1 MSFMTMLS
9 RKFELPSPSE
19 ALPGRTEPVVLSEK
33 HAFLGRSLTD
43 PIPHNANLVILGMG
57 SFWAAEP
64 LFWGLPDVFL
74 TTAGFSGGHTPNPT
88 YNEVGTGRTGHA
100 EVVRI
105 IYDPATLTLGTILK
119 IFWEGHNPT
128 QGMRQGNDVGTQFRS
143 LIHVGGETALAEAE
157 KSRQA
162 YQDALRQADIRSTIT
177 TTIACRDD
185 FYFAN
190 DYHQQYALKN
200 GGTGKSLKSL
210 GVTFNDSV

>member
-19 ALPGRTEPVVLSEK
+19 ALPGRPDPVVPSEK
-33 HAFLGRSLTD
+33 HAFLDRPLTEPVPQGAD
-43 PIPHNANLVILGMG
+43 WVVLGMG

-64 LFWGLPDVFL
+64 LFWALPGVIL
-74 TTAGFSGGHTPNPT
+74 TAAGFSGGHTPNPT

-100 EVVRI
+100 EVVRV
-105 IYDPATLTLGTILK
+105 IYDPARLSLREILK

-143 LIHVGGETALAEAE
+143 LIHVADEAGAAAAEET
-157 KSRQA
+157 RRA
-162 YQDALRQADIRSTIT
+162 YQDALRQAGIKSTVT
-177 TTIACRDD
+177 TTIACRED
-185 FYFAN
+185 FFFAN

-200 GGTGKSLKSL
+200 GGTGKNVKGL
-210 GVTFNDSV
+210 GVSINYPR